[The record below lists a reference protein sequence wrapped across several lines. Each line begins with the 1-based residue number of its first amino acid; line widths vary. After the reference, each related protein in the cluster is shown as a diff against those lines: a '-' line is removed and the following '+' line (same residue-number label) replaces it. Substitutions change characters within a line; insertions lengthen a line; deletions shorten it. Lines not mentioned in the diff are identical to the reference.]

1 MGVIKILVRDV
12 INGSAKKR
20 LLEVYEAPKQS
31 NLQGW
36 VQAVRKPTKEGTPK
50 YAGFSKSVSTHDRY
64 TRTHNIMTNRTS
76 HCIIFFFFSHGV
88 R

>member
-64 TRTHNIMTNRTS
+64 THAQHND
-76 HCIIFFFFSHGV
+76 
-88 R
+88 